1 MPGPMQA
8 KAPNSGREPA
18 ALTPFDFYREL
29 KRGAKMYDGPVGR
42 WWLYQNQS
50 AAHRLAYRETA
61 KWIRAAVRTEPAAIT
76 DFACGSGEML
86 VQLRKLFPLAQLR
99 GIDGSSLMLEQARKR
114 LESLRPR
121 AEGVTLFAHA
131 NLPTVGLASASED
144 LVVFMFP
151 NLAGVADTLLT
162 TDERRVATYFSLTR
176 DPDEEPT
183 PEHDDP
189 ADQYEGLCVD
199 RAAANNIRRI
209 LKPGGSFIKVEYADC
224 GRDEMTKLSL
234 QRLAFET
241 GSLAERVEGVRL
253 RKVFRLA
260 KSQFFASRVV
270 EDVAAQTGNE
280 SDLRGGYSVERFV
293 AV

>member
-1 MPGPMQA
+1 MADPMQA
-8 KAPNSGREPA
+8 KPASSSREPA

-50 AAHRLAYRETA
+50 AAHRLAYRESA
-61 KWIRAAVRTEPAAIT
+61 KWVRAAIRTEPAAIT

-86 VQLRKLFPLAQLR
+86 AQLRKTFPLAQLR
-99 GIDGSSLMLEQARKR
+99 GIDGSSLMLERASRR

-131 NLPTVGLASASED
+131 NLPTLGLASASED

-151 NLAGVADTLLT
+151 NLAGVDDKLLT
-162 TDERRVATYFSLTR
+162 TDERRVATYFSHTR
-176 DPDEEPT
+176 DPDAEPT
-183 PEHDDP
+183 PEHDDA

-199 RAAANNIRRI
+199 RAASNNIRRI
-209 LKPGGSFIKVEYADC
+209 LKPGGSFVKVEYADC
-224 GRDEMTKLSL
+224 GREDMTALSL

-241 GSLAERVEGVRL
+241 GSLGERTAGVRL
-253 RKVFRLA
+253 RRSFKLA
-260 KSQFFASRVV
+260 KSEFFPSKVV

-280 SDLRGGYSVERFV
+280 SDRRGGYSIERFV